1 MPEDWRQEVTRS
13 LYTCNHCKKD
23 FSNEPNCN
31 SNSLIQK
38 VIFAGHAGMLCS
50 PCHQALL
57 EEADDLA
64 KRFLG

>member
-23 FSNEPNCN
+23 FGKEHNR
-31 SNSLIQK
+31 NSLTQK

-50 PCHQALL
+50 PCHQELL
-57 EEADDLA
+57 EEADNLA
-64 KRFLG
+64 KRFLE